1 MKLEN
6 LQTSRVKA
14 TFTVTPEEFENALDA
29 AFEKVGAEVK
39 VDGFRKG
46 HCPRN
51 VFEKKFGVESLYEEA
66 LNVVLN
72 NKAKEVYADQELAKK
87 ICGQFEPAIE
97 TKDFERGKEFEISL
111 SFDIIPDFELPTYK
125 GLEVKKQVLEAT
137 EEEVE
142 AAVNQERKYR
152 ASLNV
157 KPEQVLENGNTAV
170 FDFEGSVNGELFDGG
185 SAKDYE
191 LVIGSGQFIPGFE
204 DQMVGMKK
212 DEVKTITVTFPENY
226 HEKSLAGKEAQF
238 KVTLHEVK
246 EEVLPE
252 LNDEFVK
259 SLGIEN
265 VNTVEELKASKK
277 ASLEASKKSSERNRQ
292 IDELFNQILD
302 NAQVAVPQSLID
314 STASSFRSQYE
325 NQAKMYNI
333 EFEMFL
339 NLMGTNKEQFEKDI
353 NERAKRQALFQMVM
367 EKLVEVE
374 KIMPSKEEIETKAL
388 EIAEGTKQTKDQV
401 IAKNLSNIVSELT
414 YNKVVELLLA
424 NAKEI

>member
-14 TFTVTPEEFENALDA
+14 TFTVTPEEFENALNV
-29 AFEKVGAEVK
+29 AFEKVGADVK

-72 NKAKEVYADQELAKK
+72 EKAKEVYADENLAKK
-87 ICGQFEPAIE
+87 ICGQFEPSIE

-137 EEEVE
+137 EEEVNN
-142 AAVNQERKYR
+142 AVEQERKYR
-152 ASLNV
+152 ATT
-157 KPEQVLENGNTAV
+157 KTKEEQVVANGDTIV
-170 FDFEGSVNGELFDGG
+170 FDFEGSLNGELFDGG
-185 SAKDYE
+185 TAKDYE

-204 DQMVGMKK
+204 EQLVGMKK

-226 HEKSLAGKEAQF
+226 HEKSLAGQPADF

-259 SLGIEN
+259 SLSIEN
-265 VNTVEELKASKK
+265 VNTVEELKAHKK
-277 ASLEASKKSSERNRQ
+277 AAIEASKASSERNRQ

-302 NAQVAVPQSLID
+302 STSVEVPQSLIE
-314 STASSFRSQYE
+314 STANNFRSQYE

-333 EFEMFL
+333 DFEMFL

-353 NERAKRQALFQMVM
+353 TERAKRQALFQLVM

-374 KIMPSKEEIETKAL
+374 NIVPTKEEIEAKAL
-388 EIAEGTKQTKDQV
+388 EIAESSKQSKEQV
-401 IAKNLSNIVSELT
+401 LQKNLQAIFSELT
-414 YNKVVELLLA
+414 YNKVVEFLLA